1 MRRWEL
7 PRRADRGAISPE
19 PSILFRRNT
28 GSPKFREKFTR
39 MRSKFFVSAYLL
51 LASAGFTNAQFVR
64 PNITKGV
71 SFDQRLNAPVP
82 LDAMFRDEANQAVPL
97 RTYFGDKP
105 VVLALVYY
113 KCPSLCN
120 LTLTEMASALGRV
133 PLQPGRDYDAIAV
146 SIDPSETPA
155 LAAEKKANYAKVFKR
170 AGFDSGF
177 HFLTGSQDSISRL
190 ANAVGFHYRWDDETH
205 QFVHAAGIMIVTPEG
220 KLSRYF
226 YGVQYAPADLRL
238 SLVEASE
245 HKIGSPVDYALLYCF
260 HYDPSKGKYTLA
272 IVNVLKLAAAAT
284 IICLAALIFFL
295 MRKDKAHR
303 TQPAWRQV
311 RHVR

>member
-1 MRRWEL
+1 
-7 PRRADRGAISPE
+7 
-19 PSILFRRNT
+19 
-28 GSPKFREKFTR
+28 
-39 MRSKFFVSAYLL
+39 MRSKLFVSAWLL
-51 LASAGFTNAQFVR
+51 VAGPGLINAQFVR

-82 LDAMFRDEANQAVPL
+82 LDTVFRDEAGQTVPL

-133 PLQPGRDYDAIAV
+133 ALQPGRDYDAVVV

-155 LAAEKKANYAKVFKR
+155 LAAEKKSNYAKVFKR
-170 AGFDSGF
+170 AGFNAGW

-190 ANAVGFHYRWDDETH
+190 AAAVGFHYRWDEPTH

-226 YGVQYAPADLRL
+226 YGVQYIPADLRL

-260 HYDPSKGKYTLA
+260 HYDPSQGKYTLA
-272 IVNVLKLAAAAT
+272 IVNVLKLAAGAT
-284 IICLAALIFFL
+284 VIALGALIFFL
-295 MRKDKAHR
+295 MRKDKSPGA
-303 TQPAWRQV
+303 QAGWREA

>member
-1 MRRWEL
+1 
-7 PRRADRGAISPE
+7 
-19 PSILFRRNT
+19 
-28 GSPKFREKFTR
+28 
-39 MRSKFFVSAYLL
+39 MRSKFFVSVCLL
-51 LASAGFTNAQFVR
+51 WASAGFVKAQFVR

-82 LDAMFRDEANQAVPL
+82 LDLVFRDEANEAVPL

-120 LTLTEMASALGRV
+120 LTLTEMASSLRRV
-133 PLQPGRDYDAIAV
+133 ALQPGSDYNAVVV

-155 LAAEKKANYAKVFKR
+155 LAAEKKSNYAKVFNR
-170 AGFDSGF
+170 AGFDSGW

-190 ANAVGFHYRWDDETH
+190 ADAVGFHYRWDEPTH
-205 QFVHAAGIMIVTPEG
+205 QFVHAAGIMIATPAG
-220 KLSRYF
+220 KLSRYI

-238 SLVEASE
+238 GLVEASK

-260 HYDPSKGKYTLA
+260 HYDASQGKYTLA
-272 IVNVLKLAAAAT
+272 IMNVLKLAGGVT
-284 IICLAALIFFL
+284 ILCLAVLVFFL
-295 MRKDKAHR
+295 MRKDKGVK
-303 TQPAWRQV
+303 TQVGWKEA

>member
-1 MRRWEL
+1 
-7 PRRADRGAISPE
+7 
-19 PSILFRRNT
+19 
-28 GSPKFREKFTR
+28 
-39 MRSKFFVSAYLL
+39 MRSSFFIGSCLL
-51 LASAGFTNAQFVR
+51 LAGAGLIDAQFVR

-71 SFDQRLNAPVP
+71 TFDQRLNAPVP
-82 LDAMFRDEANQAVPL
+82 LDTVFRDEANQAVPL

-113 KCPSLCN
+113 KCPNLCN

-133 PLQPGRDYDAIAV
+133 ALQPGRDYEAVVV
-146 SIDPSETPA
+146 SIDPSETPS
-155 LAAEKKANYAKVFKR
+155 LAAEKKNNYAKVFKR
-170 AGFDSGF
+170 AGFDTGW
-177 HFLTGSQDSISRL
+177 HFLTGSQDSISKL
-190 ANAVGFHYRWDDETH
+190 AAAVGFHYRWDEPTH

-226 YGVQYAPADLRL
+226 YGIQYVPADLRL

-260 HYDPSKGKYTLA
+260 HYDASQGKYTLA
-272 IVNVLKLAAAAT
+272 IVNVLKLAGGAT
-284 IICLAALIFFL
+284 VICLAALIFFL
-295 MRKDKAHR
+295 MRKDKNSG
-303 TQPAWRQV
+303 TPAGWREV